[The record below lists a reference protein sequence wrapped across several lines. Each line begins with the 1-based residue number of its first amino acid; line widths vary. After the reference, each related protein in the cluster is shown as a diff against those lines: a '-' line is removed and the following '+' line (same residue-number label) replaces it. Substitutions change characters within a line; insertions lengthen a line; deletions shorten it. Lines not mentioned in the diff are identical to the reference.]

1 MQGEGHGRRG
11 GGELICFDVPSA
23 VLHCSAPPT
32 GPPHHQHCVYTPL
45 LADHPRPLRPA
56 RQPRWSTI
64 SAKTNLKY
72 HSDLSE
78 SDRYEL
84 FLKICRCRPE
94 TFSQFKETWERGP
107 CRHRCLHRNSGN
119 HCSRHRC
126 LHRNSGNHCSRHHPF
141 TCAGIGACN
150 ETVEFI
156 EAGTSTPFGVY
167 NIKKGEGWGGVPGAL
182 PRAPSAKLA
191 LYARLCLKLGGHVTV
206 AGNLAC
212 QPQANPVLHPRCCG
226 GARPASL
233 SKAGSPRLT
242 VPSGAECERRPKTW
256 EAASVNQ

>member
-1 MQGEGHGRRG
+1 MQDCVPNRVDVLQGEGHGRRG
-11 GGELICFDVPSA
+11 GGELICFDVPGA
-23 VLHCSAPPT
+23 VLRCSAPPT

-107 CRHRCLHRNSGN
+107 CRHRCLRRNCGN
-119 HCSRHRC
+119 HCSRR
-126 LHRNSGNHCSRHHPF
+126 HPF
-141 TCAGIGACN
+141 TCAGIGACA
-150 ETVEFI
+150 ETVEI
-156 EAGTSTPFGVY
+156 IVAG
-167 NIKKGEGWGGVPGAL
+167 A
-182 PRAPSAKLA
+182 APS
-191 LYARLCLKLGGHVTV
+191 HV
-206 AGNLAC
+206 
-212 QPQANPVLHPRCCG
+212 Q
-226 GARPASL
+226 
-233 SKAGSPRLT
+233 
-242 VPSGAECERRPKTW
+242 
-256 EAASVNQ
+256 ASVPAPKQWKSL